1 MTSIHDVSNILAI
14 RLSGIGDV
22 ILMMPALAEL
32 KRAFPNARLT
42 LITGSQCAS
51 IAGLCPTID
60 AVVPIDRKALKNK
73 PKLKAM
79 REIYNL
85 IRKVRDEGFDL
96 VVDFHSLRETNL
108 MTWLSGARYRAGL
121 KRSQRGYLP
130 FCFNLEPA
138 VQNETLHMV
147 DTFRAVA
154 ESVVGVSASAGEDG
168 PYIQVGHGAEGLA
181 AQFKGPGPRVALN
194 VGASR
199 PPRRWP
205 AARFSKVASHAVSL
219 LGASVLVIGGAAEE
233 EESLAREVQAG
244 AENPARV
251 HLANGLSFPEIA
263 ALIDSVDLLVS
274 NDTGPMHIGPA
285 LGVPTIGIFAG
296 GSPHHYRPSGGL
308 DRCIQGNSMEEI
320 EVEAVTGAMEEI
332 WKRLNIV

>member
-1 MTSIHDVSNILAI
+1 MG
-14 RLSGIGDV
+14 R
-22 ILMMPALAEL
+22 
-32 KRAFPNARLT
+32 
-42 LITGSQCAS
+42 
-51 IAGLCPTID
+51 
-60 AVVPIDRKALKNK
+60 
-73 PKLKAM
+73 
-79 REIYNL
+79 
-85 IRKVRDEGFDL
+85 
-96 VVDFHSLRETNL
+96 
-108 MTWLSGARYRAGL
+108 GA
-121 KRSQRGYLP
+121 K
-130 FCFNLEPA
+130 
-138 VQNETLHMV
+138 
-147 DTFRAVA
+147 
-154 ESVVGVSASAGEDG
+154 
-168 PYIQVGHGAEGLA
+168 GLA

-205 AARFSKVASHAVSL
+205 ATRFSKVASHAVNR

-233 EESLAREVQAG
+233 EESLARKVQAG

-308 DRCIQGNSMEEI
+308 DRYIQGNTMEEI

-332 WKRLNIV
+332 WKHLDVD